1 MMEISPRDI
10 LSMKGP
16 IEIARAVFY
25 GKIIAHRKLLS
36 GLAVH
41 DLVVKCTTKKLCSC
55 KRLFCTGLHRIPIP
69 YSFLMFQS
77 VEIKKRKI

>member
-25 GKIIAHRKLLS
+25 GKIIANHYFCIFVFLFF
-36 GLAVH
+36 GI
-41 DLVVKCTTKKLCSC
+41 LVFFV
-55 KRLFCTGLHRIPIP
+55 FGMI
-69 YSFLMFQS
+69 
-77 VEIKKRKI
+77 